1 MAVARPFRGKASVI
15 TDVTT
20 FIKAHEPR

>member
-1 MAVARPFRGKASVI
+1 MAVARPFRNKASVI

-20 FIKAHEPR
+20 FIKAHGPR